1 MKGKFGVSMQGI
13 EYIKREHYCKN
24 CSHLAR
30 VDKGRKTGLCTVR
43 SKTMP
48 LYKKTAC
55 TTFIGKKKASRE
67 DSEFERKQRQTKER
81 AENMGFTLSE
91 LKAIRKFNGITAKE
105 R

>member
-13 EYIKREHYCKN
+13 EYIKREHCCKN

-30 VDKGRKTGLCTVR
+30 ADKGRKTGWCTVR
-43 SKTMP
+43 SRTMP

-55 TTFIGKKKASRE
+55 TTFVGKKRASQN
-67 DSEFERKQRQTKER
+67 DAEFERKERQTKER
-81 AENMGFTLSE
+81 EENMGFTLAE

-105 R
+105 K